1 MSSESPCP
9 LGGPVEG
16 VDVMCFRGHHFLI
29 IYYIVIHSD
38 LDPYCSIRNTC
49 FHLLNAFVLNLAHF
63 LLCYFGGIIFGQEA
77 ISLHR
82 DIIIIG
88 RCVISVTSL

>member
-1 MSSESPCP
+1 MLPSQNWSKLILS
-9 LGGPVEG
+9 VE
-16 VDVMCFRGHHFLI
+16 VL
-29 IYYIVIHSD
+29 
-38 LDPYCSIRNTC
+38 TAK
-49 FHLLNAFVLNLAHF
+49 LLKQG
-63 LLCYFGGIIFGQEA
+63 YRYGQEA

>member
-1 MSSESPCP
+1 MRPASGCSFFIFPTGWYGACKNYLTEVKTMEIRMWEKEIS
-9 LGGPVEG
+9 
-16 VDVMCFRGHHFLI
+16 HI
-29 IYYIVIHSD
+29 IAYKAV
-38 LDPYCSIRNTC
+38 
-49 FHLLNAFVLNLAHF
+49 
-63 LLCYFGGIIFGQEA
+63 GQEA

>member
-1 MSSESPCP
+1 MLPSIEFEFDHLWVDSPALLVLP
-9 LGGPVEG
+9 ERVSDNHWLLYRLG
-16 VDVMCFRGHHFLI
+16 
-29 IYYIVIHSD
+29 
-38 LDPYCSIRNTC
+38 
-49 FHLLNAFVLNLAHF
+49 
-63 LLCYFGGIIFGQEA
+63 GQEA

>member
-1 MSSESPCP
+1 MNEMQHQQNHIWFKGKN
-9 LGGPVEG
+9 LKIK
-16 VDVMCFRGHHFLI
+16 HI
-29 IYYIVIHSD
+29 
-38 LDPYCSIRNTC
+38 
-49 FHLLNAFVLNLAHF
+49 NA
-63 LLCYFGGIIFGQEA
+63 IGQEA